1 MQVADHTR
9 DDSMEAIAAAILAQA
24 PPRFA
29 LVGLSMGGYIAL
41 TMVRQAPARVHKLA
55 LLDTSARPETPEQSE
70 RRKPQI
76 ALAQGGHFAEVPPLQ
91 FPVFV
96 HRNRQHDEALR
107 ARVRSMAEETGA
119 EAFLRQQKAIM
130 TRPDMRPLLASIGCP
145 TLLLVGD
152 GDELTPPPVGGDRRR
167 HRQIAARRHRG
178 LRTPLDHGAAGSSEP
193 RARGMDG
200 ALIVMAGVP
209 AAATR
214 CYRSSWHR
222 SSTSS
227 AIRLSSRSPAS
238 IAAPVGCFSN
248 SRARTRPA
256 RSRTGPRAR

>member
-1 MQVADHTR
+1 MPEPMPIVLVPGLNCSARLYAEQIPALWRFGPVQVADHTR
-9 DDSMEAIAAAILAQA
+9 DDSMEAIAAAILAHA

-76 ALAQGGHFAEVPPLQ
+76 ALAQGGHFAQVPPLQ

-130 TRPDMRPLLASIGCP
+130 TRPDMRPLLASIACP
-145 TLLLVGD
+145 TLVLVGD
-152 GDELTPPPVGGDRRR
+152 GDELTPPPLSEE
-167 HRQIAARRHRG
+167 IAAG
-178 LRTPLDHGAAGSSEP
+178 IAGSRLVVIADCGHLSTMERP
-193 RARGMDG
+193 EAVNRELVEWMAR
-200 ALIVMAGVP
+200 
-209 AAATR
+209 
-214 CYRSSWHR
+214 
-222 SSTSS
+222 
-227 AIRLSSRSPAS
+227 
-238 IAAPVGCFSN
+238 
-248 SRARTRPA
+248 
-256 RSRTGPRAR
+256 

>member
-1 MQVADHTR
+1 MPEPMPIVLVPGLNCSARLYAEQIPALWRFGPVQVADHTR
-9 DDSMEAIAAAILAQA
+9 DDSMEAIAAAILAHA

-107 ARVRSMAEETGA
+107 ARARTMAEETGA

-130 TRPDMRPLLASIGCP
+130 TRPDMRPLLASIACP
-145 TLLLVGD
+145 TLVLVGD
-152 GDELTPPPVGGDRRR
+152 GDELTPPPLSEE
-167 HRQIAARRHRG
+167 IAAG
-178 LRTPLDHGAAGSSEP
+178 IAGSRLVVIADCGHLSTMERP
-193 RARGMDG
+193 EAVNRELVKWMAR
-200 ALIVMAGVP
+200 
-209 AAATR
+209 
-214 CYRSSWHR
+214 
-222 SSTSS
+222 
-227 AIRLSSRSPAS
+227 
-238 IAAPVGCFSN
+238 
-248 SRARTRPA
+248 
-256 RSRTGPRAR
+256 